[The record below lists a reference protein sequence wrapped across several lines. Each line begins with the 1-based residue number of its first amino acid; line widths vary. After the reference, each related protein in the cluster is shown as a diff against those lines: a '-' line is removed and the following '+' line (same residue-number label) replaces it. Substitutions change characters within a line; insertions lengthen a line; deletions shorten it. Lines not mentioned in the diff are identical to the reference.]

1 MTMDMNN
8 ENLTKSLSKD
18 DCIPLRDESTPDL
31 FNNFTEK
38 DINKIAL
45 TLCSYSFIRKRHKVI
60 EMETVRQFIYDS
72 LSKQPHLYEAFKKIK
87 NTKPKVPKHENP
99 LNIKA

>member
-8 ENLTKSLSKD
+8 ENLAKSLPKD
-18 DCIPLRDESTPDL
+18 GCISLRDESTPDL

-45 TLCSYSFIRKRHKVI
+45 TLCSYSYIRKRHKVI
-60 EMETVRQFIYDS
+60 EMETVRQFIYDT
-72 LSKQPHLYEAFKKIK
+72 LSKHPHLYEAFKKIK

-99 LNIKA
+99 LNIKT